1 VKSNAKLYI
10 MELEKYEQLKSA
22 GAGPDEIVQ
31 AAKQDGLRGVEI
43 NRLLRS
49 LFGLSLKESGALVR
63 KVGMEIYEE
72 RTRSPSAPTSKAHEF
87 RRVFDATL
95 EAAARAAEHDLGYP
109 VPRHFKIR
117 LSRVTGADSLVDI
130 ETAFDKLYLGDEEF
144 FAMIDVF
151 IRALRDD
158 FLELEMR
165 VTGHESVPFERTWNR
180 PPGAGPFKFMNV
192 SEESLNIIAETYLE
206 LLSDT

>member
-1 VKSNAKLYI
+1 
-10 MELEKYEQLKSA
+10 MDLEKYEKLQSA
-22 GAGPDEIVQ
+22 GAGPDEIAQ

-43 NRLLRS
+43 NRILRS
-49 LFGLSLKESGALVR
+49 LFGFSLGESVAVLKKAGIT
-63 KVGMEIYEE
+63 IYEQ

-87 RRVFDATL
+87 RRVFDVTL

-109 VPRHFKIR
+109 VPRNFVIS
-117 LSRVTGADSLVDI
+117 LSGAARTDGPVDV

-144 FAMIDVF
+144 FAMIGVF

-165 VTGHESVPFERTWNR
+165 VTGHEPVPFERTWNR

-192 SEESLNIIAETYLE
+192 SEESVNIIAETYAE
-206 LLSDT
+206 LLSDTWANRV